1 MNIYEIYQS
10 YQSSLIAF
18 AFSLCR
24 QTELAEDLVQ
34 QAYLKALE
42 NDELLKQLHPMQIK
56 GWFYTTI
63 KRGFIDGYRK
73 EKRLV
78 YLDENFDMA
87 DDYKLEDHLLSMD
100 LMKVLPEDLKTL
112 VRLRY
117 LEGYNSQEIG
127 KMVELNPSTVR
138 SKLKKALGLM
148 KNYYRENTI

>member
-24 QTELAEDLVQ
+24 QTEMAEDLVQ

-42 NDELLKQLHPMQIK
+42 NDDLLKQLHPMQIK

-73 EKRLV
+73 QKRLV
-78 YLDENFDMA
+78 YLDEDFDMA

-100 LMKVLPEDLKTL
+100 LMKVLEEDLQTL

-117 LEGYNSQEIG
+117 LEGYNSKEIG
-127 KMVELNPSTVR
+127 KILKLNPSTVR

-148 KNYYRENTI
+148 KKHYRENTI